1 MMNAHMAPFSPSQAG
16 SPDAAGTVPRSRRT
30 LAVSGGVL
38 AAHAAALWTLQFS
51 PPAPP
56 QVAAPRVLAAQLV
69 APAPEAL
76 PAVPTPPAPS
86 PRPRTQAATS
96 QPTRPPVTPTAA
108 EPSQAAEPTPAP
120 TPVAEAPRDPAP
132 IPSSLPAPSA
142 PGPSAAAAH
151 VAAPAAP
158 AVAAAP
164 PAPPPKIE
172 LPSASAAY
180 LNNPP
185 PAYPALSRRLGEQGR
200 VVLRVR
206 IEPEGTASA
215 AEIRTSS
222 GYERL
227 DKAALEAVLRWRYVP
242 GKRDGVPEAMWFLV
256 PIQFVLE

>member
-1 MMNAHMAPFSPSQAG
+1 
-16 SPDAAGTVPRSRRT
+16 
-30 LAVSGGVL
+30 
-38 AAHAAALWTLQFS
+38 
-51 PPAPP
+51 
-56 QVAAPRVLAAQLV
+56 
-69 APAPEAL
+69 
-76 PAVPTPPAPS
+76 PAPS

-120 TPVAEAPRDPAP
+120 TPVAEALRDPAP
-132 IPSSLPAPSA
+132 TSPPAPSA
-142 PGPSAAAAH
+142 PGPSAAAAP

-206 IEPEGTASA
+206 IEPDGTASA